1 MYCYLEKKFNYEKDN
16 SETMHDKTNIIQ
28 TQVWQSKLCIELSL
42 IYSAKRTISGI
53 LNKKKVCPILIYV
66 HFKIAWM
73 YKHELVLSEISSY
86 HVNFLKITCR
96 LISYMLNILCQHH
109 YFFLLAQKQT
119 CFNYVSYFIHFSHV
133 FEKIKKIT
141 ATLSDTCTNSA
152 YCILF
157 DI

>member
-1 MYCYLEKKFNYEKDN
+1 MIKLISFKRRFDN
-16 SETMHDKTNIIQ
+16 QNCASNW
-28 TQVWQSKLCIELSL
+28 VWFIAQKEQFRVYWI
-42 IYSAKRTISGI
+42 
-53 LNKKKVCPILIYV
+53 KKKLCPILIYV

-96 LISYMLNILCQHH
+96 LILYMLNILCQHH

-133 FEKIKKIT
+133 FAKNKKNYSNT
-141 ATLSDTCTNSA
+141 FG
-152 YCILF
+152 YMYKFCILYSIRYLI
-157 DI
+157 DR